1 MSYRQFHDTI
11 LKLNAMPVEM
21 IRAIME
27 GLPLEKDYKAKWR
40 FYEGMKLPE

>member
-1 MSYRQFHDTI
+1 
-11 LKLNAMPVEM
+11 M

-27 GLPLEKDYKAKWR
+27 GLPLEKDYRAKWR